1 MTIILGS
8 LMVLSGIMVITSR
21 NTMHSVFYL
30 VMSFVNAAILLVISD
45 IDYLGLLL
53 IIVYVGAIAILFLFV
68 VMMINV
74 KKEESNRT
82 KYVPI
87 GIIAMLVMMG
97 EVYAKYPTLKEVK
110 QEYYNFKINGGNTN
124 IHMVGNIIYT

>member
-1 MTIILGS
+1 
-8 LMVLSGIMVITSR
+8 MVLSGIMVITSR

-30 VMSFVNAAILLVISD
+30 VMSFINAAILLVQFD

-82 KYVPI
+82 RYVPI
-87 GIIAMLVMMG
+87 GIIAMLIMMS
-97 EVYAKYPTLKEVK
+97 EIYAKYPTLKEVK
-110 QEYYNFKINGGNTN
+110 SEYYNYKLNGGSTN

>member
-1 MTIILGS
+1 
-8 LMVLSGIMVITSR
+8 MVLSGIMVITSR

-30 VMSFVNAAILLVISD
+30 VMAFVNAAIMLVCLD

-87 GIIAMLVMMG
+87 GIIAMLVMMA

-110 QEYYNFKINGGNTN
+110 LEYYNYKINGGNTN

>member
-1 MTIILGS
+1 
-8 LMVLSGIMVITSR
+8 MVLSGIMVITSR

-30 VMSFVNAAILLVISD
+30 VMSFVNAAIMLVNLD

-110 QEYYNFKINGGNTN
+110 QEYYNYKINGGNTN

>member
-30 VMSFVNAAILLVISD
+30 VMAFVNAAIMLVCLD

-87 GIIAMLVMMG
+87 GIIAMLVMMA

-110 QEYYNFKINGGNTN
+110 LEYYNYKINGGNTN